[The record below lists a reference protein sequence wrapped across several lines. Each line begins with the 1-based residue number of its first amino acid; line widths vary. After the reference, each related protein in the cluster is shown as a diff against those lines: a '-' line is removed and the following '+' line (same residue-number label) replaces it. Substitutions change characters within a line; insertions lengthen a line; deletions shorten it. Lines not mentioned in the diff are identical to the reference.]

1 MLYTLPNLEQGH
13 GANWCNGDC
22 HWSEETCVLKTVS
35 PAATRCGPRSSQPTV
50 SSWSS
55 MGHRVR
61 MKFNTVSGSGGSSGS
76 HQRKFVVHVNASLEE
91 CGGHF
96 QGTQGVITRSGI
108 LNSNRAI
115 FPVCVRFT
123 ALQGPVIPFTPK
135 KVYVSLHLLSV
146 TPTFDPRQRKSLKS
160 NVRNYSKYVYDNNAI
175 LILSIDKVSYG
186 VLAP

>member
-1 MLYTLPNLEQGH
+1 MAQGH

-22 HWSEETCVLKTVS
+22 HWSEETCVLKPVN
-35 PAATRCGPRSSQPTV
+35 PAATRCGPRASQPSV

-76 HQRKFVVHVNASLEE
+76 HQRKFVVNVNASLEE

-108 LNSNRAI
+108 LYNNSC
-115 FPVCVRFT
+115 FFGV
-123 ALQGPVIPFTPK
+123 
-135 KVYVSLHLLSV
+135 
-146 TPTFDPRQRKSLKS
+146 
-160 NVRNYSKYVYDNNAI
+160 YSKAREAVPMKKSHYTHYI
-175 LILSIDKVSYG
+175 LQAQYICNSIQARRSW
-186 VLAP
+186 

>member
-1 MLYTLPNLEQGH
+1 MIMRFKKMLCTLPNLEQGH

-22 HWSEETCVLKTVS
+22 VWSEGTCVLKPVN

-108 LNSNRAI
+108 LNSNTPRSSY
-115 FPVCVRFT
+115 FFRFVF
-123 ALQGPVIPFTPK
+123 LKLEKLFLEVQ
-135 KVYVSLHLLSV
+135 SL
-146 TPTFDPRQRKSLKS
+146 
-160 NVRNYSKYVYDNNAI
+160 
-175 LILSIDKVSYG
+175 
-186 VLAP
+186 